1 MNSAYLLIGVQ
12 VMYRRLLVAEKLHRY
27 VNDIAKPLLAVLVV
41 TGIARAL
48 MEDKLGS
55 MAKIV
60 RLVFALG
67 IATSAV
73 LISDETLR
81 KRFSL

>member
-1 MNSAYLLIGVQ
+1 M
-12 VMYRRLLVAEKLHRY
+12 
-27 VNDIAKPLLAVLVV
+27 

-48 MEDKLGS
+48 MEDELGS

-60 RLVFALG
+60 RLVFAPGL
-67 IATSAV
+67 ATSVV

>member
-1 MNSAYLLIGVQ
+1 
-12 VMYRRLLVAEKLHRY
+12 
-27 VNDIAKPLLAVLVV
+27 V
-41 TGIARAL
+41 TVIARAL

-67 IATSAV
+67 IATAAAIVSA
-73 LISDETLR
+73 ETLR
-81 KRFSL
+81 KRFSLQQFLRAQ

>member
-1 MNSAYLLIGVQ
+1 MNSAYLPIGVQ
-12 VMYRRLLVAEKLHRY
+12 VMHRRLLVAEKLRRY
-27 VNDIAKPLLAVLVV
+27 VNDIAKPLSAVLVV
-41 TGIARAL
+41 TGITRAL
-48 MEDKLGS
+48 IEDKLGS
-55 MAKIV
+55 MAKIA

-67 IATSAV
+67 IASSAV

>member
-1 MNSAYLLIGVQ
+1 
-12 VMYRRLLVAEKLHRY
+12 
-27 VNDIAKPLLAVLVV
+27 LVV